1 MSYATE
7 GIIRTLKQARE
18 AKGLTQRD
26 LGARTGVPQSHISK
40 IESGGTDIRLSSLI
54 ELARA
59 LDLELTLV
67 PRKSVPAVETV
78 IRSTAPASAARQT
91 RETARTIRDFER
103 TMETVKSLQAAYPDL
118 TALTQL
124 QDSLQS
130 IRNLQSAGRD
140 FGAFLTSIRKSY
152 EPLQRQLEQVRKAS
166 ESLKAPSQ
174 ETLRSLTQAAENIRR
189 LRNQIVH
196 GAPPPALPR
205 PAYHL
210 DEDDRGDDNG

>member
-7 GIIRTLKQARE
+7 GIIRMLKQARE

-140 FGAFLTSIRKSY
+140 FVAFLTSIRKSY

-189 LRNQIVH
+189 LRNQIVQD
-196 GAPPPALPR
+196 APPPALPR

-210 DEDDRGDDNG
+210 DEDDGGDDHG